1 MAILQ
6 AFLIGLCTI
15 AFYQSSVNAK
25 FSKSMYITW
34 GQQHAAIQGNGEDVQ
49 LVLDQTSGYSY
60 LFLWFS
66 VQMHKGIIV
75 YAIL

>member
-49 LVLDQTSGYSY
+49 LVLDQTSG
-60 LFLWFS
+60 
-66 VQMHKGIIV
+66 
-75 YAIL
+75 